1 MAPRTIPTSAA
12 LLLAAIQI
20 CAPLGAQDAVTARW
34 ELNPRAPYVG
44 QTLELRLAIGLDV
57 AWGDRAL
64 AQLYSRELDL
74 PLQVDALPAPL
85 PGLTIGPIEG
95 AGPTL
100 VVDGEVVRAN
110 RDTRADGRRVVA
122 LVRKGVLES
131 TAPVL
136 LPAPLVRFVAASSF
150 RDDPVQGEVA
160 VAPAEGSVLGETLE
174 ITARPLPEEDRPIDF
189 AGAVGSFTLTSS
201 VAPRAFETGAVI
213 ELTVEVRGDGRL
225 PDGAAPE
232 LERVAPGFEA
242 LGPARRVERAFT
254 FSLRSLRAGVERAP
268 RARLSSFDPT
278 GEGGS
283 WEQVSVDGPPV
294 AVRPARPGTPTVDP
308 LDATAE
314 NETRPSLTWTILTIG
329 AVATLALVS
338 AIRRITYRATV
349 RAEARIEEDA

>member
-20 CAPLGAQDAVTARW
+20 CAPLRAQDAVTARW
-34 ELNPRAPYVG
+34 ELSPRAPYVG

-100 VVDGEVVRAN
+100 VVDGEVVRAH
-110 RDTRADGRRVVA
+110 RDARADGRRVVA
-122 LVRKGVLES
+122 IVRKGVLES

-160 VAPAEGSVLGETLE
+160 VAPAEGRVLGETLE

-189 AGAVGSFTLTSS
+189 AGAVGAFTLTSS

-232 LERVAPGFEA
+232 LERVAPDFEA
-242 LGPARRVERAFT
+242 VGPARRVERAFT

-349 RAEARIEEDA
+349 RAQARIEEDA

>member
-1 MAPRTIPTSAA
+1 M
-12 LLLAAIQI
+12 
-20 CAPLGAQDAVTARW
+20 
-34 ELNPRAPYVG
+34 
-44 QTLELRLAIGLDV
+44 V
-57 AWGDRAL
+57 A
-64 AQLYSRELDL
+64 
-74 PLQVDALPAPL
+74 
-85 PGLTIGPIEG
+85 
-95 AGPTL
+95 
-100 VVDGEVVRAN
+100 VVR
-110 RDTRADGRRVVA
+110 R
-122 LVRKGVLES
+122 GVLES

-160 VAPAEGSVLGETLE
+160 VAPAESSALGETLE
-174 ITARPLPEEDRPIDF
+174 ITARPLPEEDRPLDF
-189 AGAVGSFTLTSS
+189 AGAVGSFTLSSS

-213 ELTVEVRGDGRL
+213 ELTVEVGGDGRL

-232 LERVAPGFEA
+232 LEGVAPDFEA
-242 LGPARRVERAFT
+242 LGAARRTDRAFT

-283 WEQVSVDGPPV
+283 WAQVSVDGPPV
-294 AVRPARPGTPTVDP
+294 AVRPAGTGIPTVDP
-308 LDATAE
+308 LDAAAE

-338 AIRRITYRATV
+338 AIRRITYRAAV